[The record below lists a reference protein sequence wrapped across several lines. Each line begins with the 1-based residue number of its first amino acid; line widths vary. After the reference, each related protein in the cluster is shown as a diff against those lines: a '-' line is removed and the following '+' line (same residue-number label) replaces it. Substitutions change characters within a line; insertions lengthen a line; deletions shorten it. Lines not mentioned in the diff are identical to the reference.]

1 MPAIQKSTRKSH
13 TKSRRG
19 CLECKR
25 RHKKCDEKKPQ
36 CSNCKRCVVEC
47 IWPTTGTGAGTSASN
62 TPSTSISPSP
72 SAASIGDSVAFITG
86 SLNSYFATNNY
97 NNHNNNEVNN
107 LDIPGQH
114 RQQYSYTIEDMKL
127 LHHYTSITYATLDT
141 TVAQRPL
148 WQKTVVKLGFRHP
161 FLLHGILAISAIH
174 LATTTT
180 NNNNNSTIRAELVRS
195 SSAHIN
201 TALETFR
208 KLLEDIHVS
217 RDNCT
222 ALFVFSCIVVVYN
235 FAVAQ
240 TEATAPESDD
250 DRHRHGGGGDG
261 DDGHEHDPI
270 AALLNSI
277 RLVRGV
283 DSVLKPHWATLIT
296 SELAPVLL
304 NGCRDSVS
312 PSLFGQGEG
321 GEGVREIKRLK
332 EVVLNSTPVL
342 LSQEDGIACIEAI
355 DRLASIFLEL
365 ELATSKLTK
374 AHHHNHENECESH
387 RTRPESR
394 TKLAAIFTWPITLRD
409 RFVDLIFLRHPVVL
423 VIVAHFAVLLRHTG
437 HCWWLVG
444 WYERIIDAVGASVGP
459 EYQEWLVWP
468 KRYGARLEEVNSDQ
482 VLLR

>member
-1 MPAIQKSTRKSH
+1 MA
-13 TKSRRG
+13 
-19 CLECKR
+19 
-25 RHKKCDEKKPQ
+25 
-36 CSNCKRCVVEC
+36 V
-47 IWPTTGTGAGTSASN
+47 
-62 TPSTSISPSP
+62 
-72 SAASIGDSVAFITG
+72 ITG
-86 SLNSYFATNNY
+86 SLNSDFATNNY

-107 LDIPGQH
+107 IDILGQH

-148 WQKTVVKLGFRHP
+148 WQKTVVELGFRHP

-180 NNNNNSTIRAELVRS
+180 NNNNNSTVRAELVRS

-201 TALETFR
+201 TALGTFR
-208 KLLEDIHVS
+208 KLLEDINLS
-217 RDNCT
+217 RDNCI

-250 DRHRHGGGGDG
+250 DRHRHGGGGGGGDG
-261 DDGHEHDPI
+261 DGDGHEHDPI

-283 DSVLKPHWATLIT
+283 DSVLKPHWVTLIT
-296 SELAPVLL
+296 SEVGPVLL

-312 PSLFGQGEG
+312 PSLFGQGEEG

-342 LSQEDGIACIEAI
+342 LSQEDDPACIEAI

-365 ELATSKLTK
+365 EPATSKITK
-374 AHHHNHENECESH
+374 DHHHNHESESENH
-387 RTRPESR
+387 RTRSESR
-394 TKLAAIFTWPITLRD
+394 TKLAAVFTWPITLRD
-409 RFVDLIFLRHPVVL
+409 RFVDLISLRHPVAL
-423 VIVAHFAVLLRHTG
+423 VIVAHFAVLLRNVEG
-437 HCWWLVG
+437 CWWLVG
-444 WYERIIDAVGASVGP
+444 WCERIIDAVETSVGA

-468 KRYGARLEEVNSDQ
+468 KRYGARVRDEIE
-482 VLLR
+482 